1 MNIEFNWIAILTA
14 TIAGTIIAGVWYSK
28 LFGNAWRKLTGVTE
42 ADSKNAGKTP
52 MLILIL
58 SNFITSL
65 GMSFILQQLR
75 SDSNLNKFIF
85 TILISSIVWLA
96 FSATT
101 LMTNNTFELK
111 PKKLTWINIAY
122 QFILFIVIAITL
134 TFFS

>member
-14 TIAGTIIAGVWYSK
+14 TIAGTVVAGIWYSK
-28 LFGNAWRKLTGVTE
+28 LFGKSWRELTGVTE
-42 ADSKNAGKTP
+42 ADSKKAGKTP
-52 MLILIL
+52 ILIL
-58 SNFITSL
+58 VVSNFITTL
-65 GMSFILQQLR
+65 GMGFILNQLQPK
-75 SDSNLNKFIF
+75 SDLSKFIF
-85 TILISSIVWLA
+85 SILISSIIWLS

-122 QFILFIVIAITL
+122 QFTLFIVIALTL

>member
-14 TIAGTIIAGVWYSK
+14 TIAGTVVAGIWYSK
-28 LFGNAWRKLTGVTE
+28 LFGKSWRELTGVTE
-42 ADSKNAGKTP
+42 ADSKKAGKTP
-52 MLILIL
+52 ILIL
-58 SNFITSL
+58 VVSNFITTL
-65 GMSFILQQLR
+65 GMGFILNQLQPG
-75 SDSNLNKFIF
+75 SDLSKFIF
-85 TILISSIVWLA
+85 SILISSIIWLS

-122 QFILFIVIAITL
+122 QFTLFIVIALTL

>member
-14 TIAGTIIAGVWYSK
+14 TIAGTVVAGIWYSK
-28 LFGNAWRKLTGVTE
+28 LFGKSWRELTGITE
-42 ADSKNAGKTP
+42 ADSKKAGKTP
-52 MLILIL
+52 ILIL
-58 SNFITSL
+58 VVSNFITTL
-65 GMSFILQQLR
+65 GMGFILNQLQPE
-75 SDSNLNKFIF
+75 SDLSKFIF
-85 TILISSIVWLA
+85 SILISSIIWLS

-122 QFILFIVIAITL
+122 QFTLFIVIALTL

>member
-14 TIAGTIIAGVWYSK
+14 TIAGTVVAGIWYSK
-28 LFGNAWRKLTGVTE
+28 LFGKSWRELTGVTE
-42 ADSKNAGKTP
+42 ADSKKAGKTP
-52 MLILIL
+52 ILIL
-58 SNFITSL
+58 VVSNFITTL
-65 GMSFILQQLR
+65 GMGFILNQHQPE
-75 SDSNLNKFIF
+75 SDLSKFIF
-85 TILISSIVWLA
+85 SILISSIIWLS

-122 QFILFIVIAITL
+122 QFTLFIVIALTL